1 MKPAITPDRVAR
13 AALAAARAFEVPPRE
28 IIGRLRFR
36 AVVRARQALTCAL
49 YQAYQTSYPQ
59 LGQLLNRDNSTLI
72 YSVRK
77 AKRDAAA
84 DPDYAE
90 RLARIVAACQA

>member
-1 MKPAITPDRVAR
+1 MKPALTPERVAH
-13 AALAAARAFEVPPRE
+13 AVLAASRAFEVPPRA
-28 IIGRLRFR
+28 IISRRRQPDIVL
-36 AVVRARQALTCAL
+36 ARQALTAAL

-59 LGQLLNRDNSTLI
+59 LGRLLNRDNSTLI

-77 AKRDAAA
+77 ARRDAAA